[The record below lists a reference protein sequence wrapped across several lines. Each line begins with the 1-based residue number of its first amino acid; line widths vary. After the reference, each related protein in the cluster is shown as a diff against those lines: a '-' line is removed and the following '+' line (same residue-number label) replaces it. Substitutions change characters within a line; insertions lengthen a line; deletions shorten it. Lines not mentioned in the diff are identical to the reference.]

1 MKHFDVT
8 IVGAGLAGLHCA
20 RLLGQRG
27 LSVLLIDRK
36 TTLDHKV
43 HTTGIFVRKT
53 LEDFQLPEDCL
64 GPVISDVSLYSPARR
79 VMHLSSRRDEFRI
92 GRMGPLYLRYLQDC
106 ERARVTWKPNTSY
119 LCCDDGRE
127 LIKVVLS
134 KGSVC
139 TRFLI
144 GADGA
149 TSRVANDLQL
159 DQNTEWIVG
168 VENVFKDVSIDSEPR
183 LFCFLDPQLAPGYIA
198 WIAWDGEEAHVGV
211 GGYPAQFDPVSA
223 LEKFQASVSS
233 IVDLESAT
241 LLERRGGRIP
251 VGGVLRRIA
260 NKRGL
265 LVGDAAGAVS
275 PLTAGGLDPC
285 IRLSNL
291 AGQVVSEFLE
301 TGDEKILE
309 RYSGEYF
316 RTRFASRLWARRI
329 LATTQS
335 ELCIELACGV
345 LRLPIFNRFASH
357 LFFSRGSFPD
367 IARSQFKQRSLTQFF
382 RSKGSAAPEI
392 VRPTQ
397 T

>member
-1 MKHFDVT
+1 M
-8 IVGAGLAGLHCA
+8 
-20 RLLGQRG
+20 R
-27 LSVLLIDRK
+27 VLLVDRK
-36 TTLDHKV
+36 PDLDHKV

-64 GPVISDVSLYSPARR
+64 GPAIKDVSLYSPSRR
-79 VMHLSSRRDEFRI
+79 VLHLSSRREEFRV
-92 GRMGPLYLRYLQDC
+92 GRMGALYLRYLEDC
-106 ERARVTWKPNTSY
+106 ERSGVTWLPKTSY
-119 LCCDDGRE
+119 LCCDDGRDR
-127 LIKVVLS
+127 IKVVLS

-149 TSRVANDLQL
+149 MSRVAADLQL
-159 DQNTEWIVG
+159 DQNSEWIVG

-198 WIAWDGEEAHVGV
+198 WIAWDGDEAHLGV
-211 GGYPAQFDPVSA
+211 GGYPAQFDPVTS
-223 LEKFQASVSS
+223 LEKFQTSVSS
-233 IVDLESAT
+233 IVDLSRAT
-241 LLERRGGRIP
+241 LIERRGGRIP
-251 VGGVLRRIA
+251 VGGVLCRIA
-260 NKRGL
+260 NRRGL

-285 IRLSNL
+285 IRLSSL
-291 AGQVVSEFLE
+291 AAEVVSEFLE
-301 TGDEKILE
+301 TNDETTLA

-316 RTRFASRLWARRI
+316 RTRFASRLWARRM
-329 LATTQS
+329 LAKAQS
-335 ELCIELACGV
+335 KRFIEFGCAA
-345 LRLPIFNRFASH
+345 LRLPLFNQLAAH

-367 IARSQFKQRSLTQFF
+367 NDRNQFKQPGLIRSLRF
-382 RSKGSAAPEI
+382 KGSAAPEI